1 MAKDIMVVA
10 TITSLEVAE
19 MVEKRHR
26 DLVRDIKKYSKYIEE
41 SNNELGV
48 RKNAQSSKEDE
59 SLGLVKNDESSEDDL
74 GELNFQPSSEKSN
87 AVKNDVV
94 KDNRLKIESVKNNQ
108 RKNARVEDGFIDLDE
123 FWTDSTYLDKKGES
137 RPCYNITK
145 KGCEF
150 IAHKCTGKKGVVF
163 TARYINKFHEL
174 EEKANNGTTAMVSKT
189 PAPLTTTFY
198 QKNLYRISI
207 FCKATGMTKKQFIH
221 NFIITIGEK
230 YDINKATAQYI
241 LENGSK
247 PRYILELLDYF
258 PEMGETAQNFFDKI
272 YNEYVKEKK
281 EDGSKEV

>member
-10 TITSLEVAE
+10 TISSLEVAE

-59 SLGLVKNDESSEDDL
+59 SGQLKIEPTSKNDES
-74 GELNFQPSSEKSN
+74 N
-87 AVKNDVV
+87 A
-94 KDNRLKIESVKNNQ
+94 LKIEEIKDNE
-108 RKNARVEDGFIDLDE
+108 RKNARISDVFIDLDE
-123 FWTDSTYLDKKGES
+123 FWKESTYINQQNREM
-137 RPCYNITK
+137 PCYNITK

-174 EEKANNGTTAMVSKT
+174 EEKSNTGTTTALVSKT

-198 QKNLYRISI
+198 HKNLYRIEI
-207 FCKATGMTKKQFIH
+207 FCKAMGMTKKQFIH

-241 LENGSK
+241 LENGQK
-247 PRYILELLDYF
+247 PRFILEILDYF

-281 EDGSKEV
+281 EDGSTEA

>member
-1 MAKDIMVVA
+1 MAKDIMLVT
-10 TITSLEVAE
+10 TISSLEVAE

-59 SLGLVKNDESSEDDL
+59 SGQLKIEPTSKNDES
-74 GELNFQPSSEKSN
+74 N
-87 AVKNDVV
+87 A
-94 KDNRLKIESVKNNQ
+94 LKIEEIKDNE
-108 RKNARVEDGFIDLDE
+108 RKNARISDEFIDLDE
-123 FWTDSTYLDKKGES
+123 FWKESTYINQQNREM
-137 RPCYNITK
+137 PCYNITK

-174 EEKANNGTTAMVSKT
+174 EEKANNGTTALVSKT

-198 QKNLYRISI
+198 HKNLYRIEI
-207 FCKATGMTKKQFIH
+207 FCKAMGMTKKQFIH

-241 LENGSK
+241 LENGQK
-247 PRYILELLDYF
+247 PRFILEILDYF

-281 EDGSKEV
+281 RRW

>member
-10 TITSLEVAE
+10 TISSLEVAE
-19 MVEKRHR
+19 MMEKRH
-26 DLVRDIKKYSKYIEE
+26 DNLVRDIQKYSKYIEE

-59 SLGLVKNDESSEDDL
+59 SGQ
-74 GELNFQPSSEKSN
+74 LNFEQSSKGEKSN
-87 AVKNDVV
+87 A
-94 KDNRLKIESVKNNQ
+94 LKIEGIKNNKLKIE
-108 RKNARVEDGFIDLDE
+108 RIPDGFINLDE
-123 FWTDSTYLDKKGES
+123 FWKESTYIDQRS
-137 RPCYNITK
+137 REKTCYNITK

-174 EEKANNGTTAMVSKT
+174 EEKENNGTTALVSKT

-198 QKNLYRISI
+198 HKNLYRIEI
-207 FCKATGMTKKQFIH
+207 FCKAMGMTKKQFIH

-230 YDINKATAQYI
+230 YDINKATAQYV
-241 LENGSK
+241 LENGQK
-247 PRYILELLDYF
+247 PRFILEILDYF

-281 EDGSKEV
+281 EDVTKEV

>member
-10 TITSLEVAE
+10 TISSLEVAE

-48 RKNAQSSKEDE
+48 RKNAQSSKED
-59 SLGLVKNDESSEDDL
+59 L
-74 GELNFQPSSEKSN
+74 GELNFQQSSEKSN

-94 KDNRLKIESVKNNQ
+94 KDNALKIEAVKDNE
-108 RKNARVEDGFIDLDE
+108 RKNARVEYGFIDLDE
-123 FWTDSTYLDKKGES
+123 FWIDSTYLDKKGES

-150 IAHKCTGKKGVVF
+150 IAHKCTGQKGVVF
-163 TARYINKFHEL
+163 TARYIDRFHEL
-174 EEKANNGTTAMVSKT
+174 EEKANNGPTALVSKT

-198 QKNLYRISI
+198 HKNLYRIEI
-207 FCKATGMTKKQFIH
+207 FCKAMGMTKKQFIH

-241 LENGSK
+241 LENGQK
-247 PRYILELLDYF
+247 PRFILEILDYF

-281 EDGSKEV
+281 EDGSTED